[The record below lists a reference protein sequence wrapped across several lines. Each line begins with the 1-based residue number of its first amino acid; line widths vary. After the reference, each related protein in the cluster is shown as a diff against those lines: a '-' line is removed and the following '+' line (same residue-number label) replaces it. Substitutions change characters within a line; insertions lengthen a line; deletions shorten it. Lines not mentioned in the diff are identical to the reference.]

1 MDTLDKWVTHAAGGM
16 AQDSTRF
23 PHPTQNGAQFKM
35 YELFISGI
43 WLQVTER
50 VESKT
55 PDKGA
60 TVYSYMTHLFQHGLD
75 DTSSRQPSKALSC

>member
-1 MDTLDKWVTHAAGGM
+1 MDTLDKWVTHTAGGM

-43 WLQVTER
+43 
-50 VESKT
+50 S
-55 PDKGA
+55 
-60 TVYSYMTHLFQHGLD
+60 HLIFLEHV
-75 DTSSRQPSKALSC
+75 